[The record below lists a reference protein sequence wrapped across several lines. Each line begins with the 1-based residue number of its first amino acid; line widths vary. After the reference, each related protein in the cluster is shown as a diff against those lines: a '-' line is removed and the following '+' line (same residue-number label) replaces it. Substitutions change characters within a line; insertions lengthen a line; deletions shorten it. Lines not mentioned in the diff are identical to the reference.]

1 MYECFHCLHRA
12 VVWDSDFDYDDFG
25 YEGKGIVHILHCTHC
40 GAQIEYK
47 SEIPDGSEDE
57 DNRKGS
63 KINPN

>member
-1 MYECFHCLHRA
+1 M
-12 VVWDSDFDYDDFG
+12 VWDSDFDYDDFG